1 MKRSSLVTVALGA
14 GVAGFLWVRSSK
26 KDKKAPEITVR
37 ATVDAPIATVFD
49 YIVPVNLMRIFRG
62 TTLIPAIVDTSI
74 KEGWN
79 KPGLIR
85 TITFAD
91 GTTSQESLLTVLPPT
106 SFSYKNEHFTSLP
119 LRLLLQQLDGEW
131 HFTEPRSGQTAIE
144 WTYRAIPL
152 NKFTRGLVQLVL
164 VPQLHTMLTN
174 ALRILQD
181 DLIEARNTEVV
192 S

>member
-14 GVAGFLWVRSSK
+14 GVAGFLWVHSSK

-119 LRLLLQQLDGEW
+119 LQLLLQQLDGEW

-181 DLIEARNTEVV
+181 DLIKARNTEVV

>member
-1 MKRSSLVTVALGA
+1 
-14 GVAGFLWVRSSK
+14 
-26 KDKKAPEITVR
+26 
-37 ATVDAPIATVFD
+37 
-49 YIVPVNLMRIFRG
+49 MRVFRG

-79 KPGLIR
+79 KPGLMR

-119 LRLLLQQLDGEW
+119 LRLLLQRLEGEW
-131 HFTEPRSGQTAIE
+131 HFTESRSGQTAIE
-144 WTYRAIPL
+144 WTYRAVPL

-164 VPQLHTMLTN
+164 TPQLHAMLTN
-174 ALRILQD
+174 ALRIIQD
-181 DLIEARNTEVV
+181 DLTKARNPEVV
-192 S
+192 G